1 MGVTESD
8 LIRDTREVIAVSIQ
22 GERGSFSEEATLLLL
37 GKGIEFHCCEA
48 FEEVFRAT
56 SQGQTRYCVVPIEN
70 SLAGSIHKNYDLLLR
85 YGLKIVQE
93 VNLPIQHHLIGVEGT
108 TFDQIR
114 TVMSHPVA
122 LDQCERFFERFPHL
136 IKQTAY
142 DTSGSVKRIVSKNMR
157 DCAGIAGARAAEYY
171 KGEILMRGIED
182 NEENFTRFFLLS
194 PERETAEA
202 ANKVSIV
209 FSFQNTPG
217 ALFKCLSVFASRE
230 IDLAKIESRPIHGR
244 PWEYLFY
251 LDFQGSVDED
261 RTREALNDLERIAEF
276 MEILGCYP
284 SASSQEDGGRS

>member
-8 LIRDTREVIAVSIQ
+8 LRGDKQEVIAVSIQ
-22 GERGSFSEEATLLLL
+22 GERGSFSEEASLLLL

-56 SQGQTRYCVVPIEN
+56 SQGQTRYCVVPMEN

-93 VNLPIQHHLIGVEGT
+93 VNLRIQHHLIGVGGA
-108 TFDQIR
+108 TFAQIR

-136 IKQTAY
+136 VKRTAY
-142 DTSGSVKRIVSKNMR
+142 DTSGSVKRIVSKDLR
-157 DCAGIAGARAAEYY
+157 DCAAIAGVRAAEYY

-194 PERETAEA
+194 PKLETSEA

-251 LDFQGSVDED
+251 LDFQGNVNED
-261 RTREALNDLERIAEF
+261 RTRDALSDLGGLAEF

-284 SASSQEDGGRS
+284 SAASQEDGGRS

>member
-1 MGVTESD
+1 MSVAEEVT
-8 LIRDTREVIAVSIQ
+8 AVSIQ
-22 GERGSFSEEATLLLL
+22 GERGSFSEEAALLLL

-56 SQGQTRYCVVPIEN
+56 SEGETRYCVVPIEN

-85 YGLKIVQE
+85 YQLKIVQE
-93 VNLPIQHHLIGVEGT
+93 INLPIQHYLIGVEGAN
-108 TFDQIR
+108 FDQIR

-122 LDQCERFFERFPHL
+122 LDQCERFFVRFPDL
-136 IKQTAY
+136 VKRTAY
-142 DTSGSVKRIVSKNMR
+142 DTSGSVKRIVSRNLR
-157 DCAGIAGARAAEYY
+157 DCAAIAGARAAEFY
-171 KGEILMRGIED
+171 GGQVLMKGIED

-194 PERETAEA
+194 RELEMVEA

-209 FSFQNTPG
+209 FSFQNSPG
-217 ALFKCLSVFASRE
+217 ALFKCLSVFASRG

-251 LDFQGSVDED
+251 LDFQGDVRDD
-261 RTREALNDLERIAEF
+261 RIHEALSELEEITEF

-284 SASSQEDGGRS
+284 GASSQEDGE